1 MHNSERCYKSLKRPK
16 PFRDISYLHWVFCEG
31 ETEEDCL
38 NTLRKHW
45 HLPSTHI
52 KCIGNSGTPWTIVK
66 KAKEKRDE
74 LRRQRQKGFMIHVV
88 FDKDSHPR
96 FLEAIHRA
104 NALHFNIGISVPCF
118 EIWGILLY
126 KYHSAQITR
135 QKAQSLL
142 KKLDKYY
149 DHNKYPYLDE
159 DKVVECYD
167 MARERA
173 EKLNRLALDIGD
185 EYKNPT
191 TTFSD
196 VVSAI
201 KQR

>member
-1 MHNSERCYKSLKRPK
+1 MHNRERCYKSLKRQK

-45 HLPSTHI
+45 HLSSTHI
-52 KCIGNSGTPWTIVK
+52 KCIGNSGTPWTIVE

-74 LRRQRQKGFMIHVV
+74 LRRQRQKRFRIHVV
-88 FDKDSHPR
+88 FDEDSHPF
-96 FLEAIHRA
+96 FLEAIQRA
-104 NALHFNIGISVPCF
+104 KALNFNIGISVPCF

-126 KYHSAQITR
+126 RCQSAPITR

-142 KKLDKYY
+142 KKLDVCY
-149 DHNKYPYLDE
+149 DHNKNPYLDK

-167 MARERA
+167 MARGRA

-185 EYKNPT
+185 EYRNPT
-191 TTFSD
+191 TTFSN

-201 KQR
+201 KPR